1 MNLITG
7 RTGTDHVL
15 ARHDAMIHRTLLGNG
30 DFVLQYANNIT
41 CTPNDATHVNIN
53 TGMFV
58 MQGRLC
64 EIAET
69 ETVEVTPCSSEN
81 LRKKAYVCAEYTIDN
96 HGIEDVHLIVI
107 EGPTASNIE
116 IEPTIPYK
124 NGNIDIGEIHQMPL
138 YALFIE
144 GFSINNERT
153 TREFTLL
160 ETEPIQTALDY
171 ARSNV
176 TNITNMLNSLSS
188 GVYSYVD
195 DLMEGVSQGI
205 KGQWK
210 KAVDI
215 SEDDAY
221 SPIEVNMGSSYT
233 FTSSDIIDVYLN
245 GFKLLSDKYSVTGY
259 NQILTITLEDCSF
272 YGRMEVVVIKIAEEV

>member
-30 DFVLQYANNIT
+30 DFVLQYANNIA

-64 EIAET
+64 EIAEP

-81 LRKKAYVCAEYTIDN
+81 LRKKAYVCAEYTIDD

-107 EGPTASNIE
+107 EGPTASNTE

-124 NGNIDIGEIHQMPL
+124 NGNIDMGETHQMPL

-153 TREFTLL
+153 TRVFTLL

-188 GVYSYVD
+188 GVYSYVN
-195 DLMEGVSQGI
+195 DLMEDISQGVR
-205 KGQWK
+205 GQWK
-210 KAVDI
+210 KAVTVN
-215 SEDDAY
+215 DASSAIAVAMDNSYIY
-221 SPIEVNMGSSYT
+221 SA
-233 FTSSDIIDVYLN
+233 SDAIDVYLN
-245 GFKLLSDKYSVTGY
+245 GLRLTASEYSVTGSSHTI
-259 NQILTITLEDCSF
+259 NVTLTSTTF
-272 YGRMEVVVIKIAEEV
+272 TGQMEVVATKLAEEQA